1 MSSVPCRSVR
11 VSQAGELPSAV
22 LTTLGGVL
30 CFAVASFGWC
40 TEAPAR
46 MLAVSFPLLSAC
58 RVLGTG
64 VLMTSLTVLLRG
76 PDVPGGPIPI
86 GSFNALKKRLLQL
99 VRLCACMVACVF
111 CKGVAMNLAADV
123 SDEF

>member
-1 MSSVPCRSVR
+1 
-11 VSQAGELPSAV
+11 
-22 LTTLGGVL
+22 
-30 CFAVASFGWC
+30 
-40 TEAPAR
+40 
-46 MLAVSFPLLSAC
+46 MLAVSFPLLSTC

-86 GSFNALKKRLLQL
+86 GSFNALKKRLLQS
-99 VRLCACMVACVF
+99 VRLRACMVACVF

>member
-1 MSSVPCRSVR
+1 MLGVYCV
-11 VSQAGELPSAV
+11 LP
-22 LTTLGGVL
+22 LLE
-30 CFAVASFGWC
+30 FGWC

-46 MLAVSFPLLSAC
+46 MLAVSFPLLSPC

-86 GSFNALKKRLLQL
+86 GSFNALKKRLLQS
-99 VRLCACMVACVF
+99 VRLRACMAACVF
-111 CKGVAMNLAADV
+111 CLVQGRCCAE
-123 SDEF
+123 SGC

>member
-1 MSSVPCRSVR
+1 MPLL
-11 VSQAGELPSAV
+11 E
-22 LTTLGGVL
+22 
-30 CFAVASFGWC
+30 FGWC

-46 MLAVSFPLLSAC
+46 MLAVSFPLLSPC

-86 GSFNALKKRLLQL
+86 GSFNALKKRLLQS
-99 VRLCACMVACVF
+99 VRLCACMGCVF
-111 CKGVAMNLAADV
+111 CLVHAVCVGRRGWRKVLL
-123 SDEF
+123 